1 MPLDNPVL
9 ILLDQRLV
17 ALKKKKKQPFTL
29 TKKSKHLLQI
39 AVQAFQSQKERKE
52 Q

>member
-1 MPLDNPVL
+1 MLNIDKTTLPGMPLDNPVL

-29 TKKSKHLLQI
+29 TKKRKHLLQI
-39 AVQAFQSQKERKE
+39 AV
-52 Q
+52 